1 MKMPYEAKR
10 DFIFAT
16 ALDPR
21 FKLSWCSGESFQ
33 ENKASLLKEARKNQ
47 LSNGREQETVEQ
59 PSKLQKC
66 GDLLDMS
73 LQEPDHVAI
82 PASPVEE
89 ELDKYLGE
97 PRLEQRMHPLT
108 YWQTKENSFPHL
120 AEMAKKYLSLPAS
133 SAAVECLFSIGGK
146 IFRPERCRL
155 TDSVFEQLM
164 FIRCN
169 LHLLN

>member
-66 GDLLDMS
+66 GDLLDM
-73 LQEPDHVAI
+73 
-82 PASPVEE
+82 
-89 ELDKYLGE
+89 
-97 PRLEQRMHPLT
+97 
-108 YWQTKENSFPHL
+108 F
-120 AEMAKKYLSLPAS
+120 
-133 SAAVECLFSIGGK
+133 F
-146 IFRPERCRL
+146 
-155 TDSVFEQLM
+155 
-164 FIRCN
+164 
-169 LHLLN
+169 